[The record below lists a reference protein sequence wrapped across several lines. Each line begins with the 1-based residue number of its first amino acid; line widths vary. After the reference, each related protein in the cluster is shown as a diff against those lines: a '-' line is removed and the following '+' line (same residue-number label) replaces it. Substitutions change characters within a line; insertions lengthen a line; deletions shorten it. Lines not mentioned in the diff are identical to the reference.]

1 VTRIEELFD
10 VARALESQ
18 PLPRGRRLLI
28 MTNGGGL
35 GIVAADAA
43 RDVRL
48 TVPTLGEETR
58 RRLRAVLPA
67 TAGLTN
73 PVDLIGDADAA
84 RFSDALHAV
93 GSADVADTA
102 LVLLTAQAGTDSSQV
117 ARAIIG
123 ATRGWTIPVVA
134 AFVGGDRVAPGGA
147 ALEEAGIPCYPFPE
161 RAVTALAGMATVAEG
176 RLARRAAAPRLAPDR
191 AAEARQALRRA
202 AAGGL
207 GLLELTP
214 LLEGYGLRVAA
225 GRMATTPQ
233 QAAGV
238 AQAIGFPVA
247 VKIVSP
253 DIVHKTDAG
262 GISLDLDS
270 AESVVQATSAMLA
283 RVAQRRPEARVSGV
297 LVQPMVPAGQELL
310 VGAVRDPQFG
320 PVVVVGFGGVYVEV
334 LGDTAARLAP
344 VTVDEA
350 RAMLGELKMA
360 PVLAGARGRAPVDL
374 PMLADAISRFSML
387 AAETPEL
394 SEVEINPLVVDA
406 RGAVVVDARATL
418 VAATSPATLPGG
430 SPAAVARR
438 D

>member
-1 VTRIEELFD
+1 
-10 VARALESQ
+10 
-18 PLPRGRRLLI
+18 
-28 MTNGGGL
+28 
-35 GIVAADAA
+35 
-43 RDVRL
+43 
-48 TVPTLGEETR
+48 
-58 RRLRAVLPA
+58 
-67 TAGLTN
+67 
-73 PVDLIGDADAA
+73 
-84 RFSDALHAV
+84 
-93 GSADVADTA
+93 
-102 LVLLTAQAGTDSSQV
+102 VLLTAQAGTDSSQV

-270 AESVVQATSAMLA
+270 AASVVQATCAMLA

-344 VTVDEA
+344 VTADEA